1 MTSAGD
7 GGTRPL
13 PSVGGPGVGGPGV
26 GGPSAAPHDH
36 RARRSPQDE
45 QPTTVIGR
53 VPERHA
59 VNPQPRAP
67 ERAGRGLRGIE
78 MISGLLGGGLL
89 LAGLVLLV
97 LQFVAPALVT
107 AGRGP
112 GWSAVA
118 VHLGVGAVAEL
129 LRAVRGRLGP
139 PARWA
144 AATLVIAAAIGV
156 LFLVWW

>member
-13 PSVGGPGVGGPGV
+13 PSVGGP
-26 GGPSAAPHDH
+26 SAAPDDH
-36 RARRSPQDE
+36 RALRSPQDE

-53 VPERHA
+53 VPELRTTD
-59 VNPQPRAP
+59 PQPRAP
-67 ERAGRGLRGIE
+67 EPARRGLRGIE

-97 LQFVAPALVT
+97 LQFVAPSVVT

-112 GWSAVA
+112 GWAAVT
-118 VHLGVGAVAEL
+118 VHLGVGMAAEV
-129 LRAVRGRLGP
+129 LRALRGRLGVP
-139 PARWA
+139 LRWTVA
-144 AATLVIAAAIGV
+144 VLVIAAALGV
-156 LFLVWW
+156 LLLIWW